1 MTYIT
6 IDDFTKMGLKIGVI
20 KKVENIEGADRLY
33 KLTVDIGEKQ
43 HTLVA
48 GIKQQYAPGDLMNK
62 KIVVVT
68 NLEPA
73 TIKGIKSEGM
83 LLAASSGD
91 KISIITPD
99 SEVPVG
105 SKVS

>member
-1 MTYIT
+1 MAYVT
-6 IDDFTKMGLKIGVI
+6 IDDFSKMGLKVGVI

-33 KLTVDIGEKQ
+33 KLMVDTGEKQ
-43 HTLVA
+43 RTLVA
-48 GIKQQYAPGDLMNK
+48 GIKQQYTPEDLMDK
-62 KIVVVT
+62 RIVVVT

-73 TIKGIKSEGM
+73 TIKGVKSEGM
-83 LLAASSGD
+83 LLAASSDG

-99 SEVPVG
+99 SEVPAG